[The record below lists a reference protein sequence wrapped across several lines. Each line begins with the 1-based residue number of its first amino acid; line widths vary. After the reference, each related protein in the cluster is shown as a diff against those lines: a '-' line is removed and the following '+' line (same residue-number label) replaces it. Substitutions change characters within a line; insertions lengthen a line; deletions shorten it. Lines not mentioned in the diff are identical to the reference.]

1 MVPGA
6 LEVQR
11 QLLWH
16 PLAACLCHAAQ
27 YAEADV
33 IGAHPVQV
41 EFWQETSAAV
51 GRWKAANDVLKKDAV
66 TDKVD
71 WEGMLISASAAE
83 GRR

>member
-1 MVPGA
+1 M
-6 LEVQR
+6 
-11 QLLWH
+11 
-16 PLAACLCHAAQ
+16 
-27 YAEADV
+27 
-33 IGAHPVQV
+33 QV